1 MESRR
6 AGIQPKP
13 STKKGGPMGVILRA
27 LAASKYVLLAL
38 LGAVSL
44 LVVVSTTSSRTEAQ
58 DQGSRQAVGESR
70 GANVVSSEISTKKQA
85 DAKEYWTPERMR
97 NAKPSD
103 MTLPGS
109 PDSSGAKVAQPE
121 GRPVMIPGAPP
132 GGGSTTGASAT
143 PTRSIEPKATTSN
156 GYTYPFP
163 FTRYEVQDP
172 GSTSYEAYPYKTN
185 GKVFYTN
192 NAGENKACSGT
203 VVETRG
209 ATGPGNRSLIWTAGH
224 CVSDGKGHFH
234 TNWVFVPAYRDN
246 TTPFGTW
253 SSRQKTTKA
262 GWHNFGNLEMDLGA
276 VVVNTQSGKTIQDR
290 VGSQG
295 ISFNKP
301 YPQHWHAFGYPG
313 NPPFDGK
320 RLIACSASYATQGDP
335 SNRTNVPTIGIGCDA
350 TKGGS
355 GGGFIERW
363 SFGAGFVN
371 SVNSYSRNDQPLAIY
386 GPYHGQAALDLYNHA
401 RTL

>member
-1 MESRR
+1 
-6 AGIQPKP
+6 
-13 STKKGGPMGVILRA
+13 MGVILRA

-38 LGAVSL
+38 LVAVLL

-70 GANVVSSEISTKKQA
+70 GANVVSSEISAKKQA

-97 NAKPSD
+97 NAKPLD

-109 PDSSGAKVAQPE
+109 PESSGANVAQPQ
-121 GRPVMIPGAPP
+121 GRPVMIPGSPP

-143 PTRSIEPKATTSN
+143 TTRSIEPKATTSN

-163 FTRYEVQDP
+163 FTRYEVIDP
-172 GSTSYEAYPYKTN
+172 GSTSYEAYPYRTN
-185 GKVFYTN
+185 GKVFFKR
-192 NAGENKACSGT
+192 GKENRVCSGT
-203 VVETRG
+203 VVTTRNSS
-209 ATGPGNRSLIWTAGH
+209 GPGNRSLIWTAGH
-224 CVSDGKGHFH
+224 CVSDGKGNFH

-246 TTPFGTW
+246 VEPPFGTW
-253 SSRQKTTKA
+253 TSRQPATKA
-262 GWHNFGNLEMDLGA
+262 GWHNSSNREMDLGA
-276 VVVNTQSGKTIQDR
+276 VVVNTDFGKRLEER

-295 ISFNKP
+295 IWFNKP
-301 YPQHWHAFGYPG
+301 YPQHWTAFGYPG
-313 NPPFDGK
+313 EPPFNGQ
-320 RLIACSASYATQGDP
+320 RLIACSASYATQGNP
-335 SNRTNVPTIGIGCDA
+335 STRTNVPTIGIGCDM
-350 TKGGS
+350 TEGSS
-355 GGGFIERW
+355 GGGWIERW

-371 SVNSYSRNDQPLAIY
+371 SVTSYRPEDQPLAVY